1 MRPFFIKQKITNN
14 MEKVKVLII
23 GSGPAGYT
31 AAIYSARAG
40 LTPVLYT
47 GGQPGGQLTTTND
60 VENFPGYPEG
70 INGPQMMVDLQKQA
84 ERFGTKINYGLVTAV
99 DFSGYPLKVTVDE
112 IKMVEAESVIVATG
126 ASAKYL
132 GIPSEQVYAN
142 RGVSACA
149 VCDGYFYR
157 GKEVAVVGAGDS
169 AAEEATYLAKLCTKV
184 HLIVR
189 RNEMR
194 ASKIMQQ
201 RVASTPNIQ
210 IHWNSETEEILGDDS
225 GVNGVRIVDKNTG
238 SKTVISVQGFFLA
251 IGHKPNTDIF
261 KGQLTM
267 DEAGYVKVE
276 PGSTKTNVEGVF
288 AVGDVADHV
297 YRQAITAA
305 GTGCMGALD
314 AEKFLQ
320 SKELELAH
328 Q

>member
-1 MRPFFIKQKITNN
+1 MAK
-14 MEKVKVLII
+14 EEVKVLII

-31 AAIYSARAG
+31 AAIYAARAG
-40 LTPVLYT
+40 LNPVLYT

-70 INGPQMMVDLQKQA
+70 INGPQMMIDLQKQA
-84 ERFGTKINYGLVTAV
+84 ERFGTKINYGLVTSV
-99 DFSGYPLKVTVDE
+99 DFSGYPLKVTIDE
-112 IKMVEAESVIVATG
+112 KDEVIAESVIIATG
-126 ASAKYL
+126 ATAKYL
-132 GIPSEQVYAN
+132 GLPSEEKFYN

-189 RNEMR
+189 RDEMR
-194 ASKIMQQ
+194 ASRIMQN
-201 RVASTPNIQ
+201 RVLSTPNIEV
-210 IHWNSETEEILGDDS
+210 HWNTETEEIIGDD
-225 GVNGVRIVDKNTG
+225 NGVTGVRLVNTRTG
-238 SKTVISVQGFFLA
+238 AKKHVALQGFFLA

-261 KGQLTM
+261 KDYIEM
-267 DEAGYVKVE
+267 DETGYIKVQ
-276 PGSTKTNVEGVF
+276 PGSTKTNIEGVF
-288 AVGDVADHV
+288 AVGDATDKV

-314 AEKFLQ
+314 AEKFLVA
-320 SKELELAH
+320 KELQTA
-328 Q
+328 

>member
-1 MRPFFIKQKITNN
+1 
-14 MEKVKVLII
+14 MEEGKVKVLII

-31 AAIYSARAG
+31 AAIYAARAG

-70 INGPQMMVDLQKQA
+70 INGPQMMMDLQKQA
-84 ERFGTKINYGLVTAV
+84 ERFGTKVNYGLVTSV
-99 DFSGYPLKVTVDE
+99 DFSSHPLKVVVDE
-112 IKMVEAESVIVATG
+112 KDTIMAETIIIATG
-126 ASAKYL
+126 ATAKYL
-132 GIPSEQVYAN
+132 GIPSEETYAN

-169 AAEEATYLAKLCTKV
+169 AAEEATYLSKLCTKV

-189 RNEMR
+189 RDEMR

-201 RVASTPNIQ
+201 RVLNTPNIE
-210 IHWNSETEEILGDDS
+210 IHWNTETDEILGDDH
-225 GVNGVRIVDKNTG
+225 GVNGVRLLNNKTG
-238 SKTVISVQGFFLA
+238 EKKEIAVQGFFLA

-261 KGQLTM
+261 KSQLDM
-267 DEAGYVKVE
+267 DEAGYLKVQ
-276 PGSTKTNVEGVF
+276 PGSTLTNVEGVF
-288 AVGDVADHV
+288 AVGDVADRV

-305 GTGCMGALD
+305 GSGCMGALD
-314 AEKFLQ
+314 AEKFLAAR
-320 SKELELAH
+320 EMETVH
-328 Q
+328 

>member
-1 MRPFFIKQKITNN
+1 MAK
-14 MEKVKVLII
+14 EVKVLII

-31 AAIYSARAG
+31 AAIYAARAG
-40 LTPVLYT
+40 LKPVLYT

-70 INGPQMMVDLQKQA
+70 INGPQMMMDLQKQA
-84 ERFGTKINYGLVTAV
+84 ERFGTEVNYGLVTSV
-99 DFSGYPLKVTVDE
+99 DFSGYPHKVVVDE
-112 IKMVEAESVIVATG
+112 KEEVIAESIIIATG
-126 ASAKYL
+126 ATAKYL
-132 GIPSEQVYAN
+132 GLPSEQLYYN

-157 GKEVAVVGAGDS
+157 GKDVAVVGAGDS

-189 RNEMR
+189 RDEMR

-201 RVASTPNIQ
+201 RVFNTPNIE
-210 IHWNSETEEILGDDS
+210 IHWNSETEEVLGDD
-225 GVNGVRIVDKNTG
+225 NGVYGIRLVNNKTG
-238 SKTVISVQGFFLA
+238 EKKEIKLQGFFLA
-251 IGHKPNTDIF
+251 IGHQPNTAIF
-261 KGQLTM
+261 KKYIQM
-267 DEAGYVKVE
+267 DETGYIIVQ
-276 PGSTKTNVEGVF
+276 PGTTKTNVEGVF
-288 AVGDVADHV
+288 AVGDAADKV

-314 AEKFLQ
+314 AEKFLVA
-320 SKELELAH
+320 KEMEPV